1 MGNHTPS
8 RVKRR
13 RAQRRANKRYF
24 RAIAR
29 DSVCVLR
36 NLPRVSD
43 TRGKICTSRCKF
55 DNSFSDTFRD
65 AARKSAPLLGICLKP
80 APLLGFGNVPK
91 KSDVHK
97 SAPLLGFGTFL
108 RHMARMPLYRGGAP
122 PKGTQPESRP
132 GVIRPAPPPE
142 SGTMCRALCMRN
154 CLAGLVCRNTYA
166 APAYIRTYTYTYIL
180 RIYNIYM
187 FMYVCMY
194 VFICVRRPTL
204 SIGVD
209 CAKKRIVTY
218 LRKVWLASVY
228 MPASA
233 RPARNAQ
240 IRLCE
245 LCLGVTSR
253 MGLLYTQKER
263 YYVRVTES

>member
-65 AARKSAPLLGICLKP
+65 AARKSAPLLG
-80 APLLGFGNVPK
+80 
-91 KSDVHK
+91 
-97 SAPLLGFGTFL
+97 FGTFL

-132 GVIRPAPPPE
+132 GVSRPAPPPE